1 MLDKTMLNLEFF
13 VRQSFVQPRS
23 IAQNMDIRL
32 WDLFGS
38 NSHLDLYLIG
48 CFHWC
53 IQYLDINMVF
63 AMLKVPK

>member
-1 MLDKTMLNLEFF
+1 MLNKTMLNLEFF

-32 WDLFGS
+32 WDLVGS
-38 NSHLDLYLIG
+38 NSHLNLYLIG